1 MTLQI
6 RYAVAVARNW
16 LDVLRWRLCWLLM
29 PKIGLA
35 HEKRRLE
42 DIARNIGA
50 SRSIAHGIASAYFN
64 ALRDNR

>member
-29 PKIGLA
+29 PIIGLA
-35 HEKRRLE
+35 HEMRRLQ
-42 DIARNIGA
+42 DIARNIGRT
-50 SRSIAHGIASAYFN
+50 RSIAHGIASAYFN